1 MNVNV
6 DPLETSRSLSDTSR
20 PECLVPSQVL
30 VEASDL
36 NAVQFCRKELKN
48 QAVEDDEMQAG
59 PGGQDPPGGQVARMA

>member
-1 MNVNV
+1 M
-6 DPLETSRSLSDTSR
+6 
-20 PECLVPSQVL
+20 
-30 VEASDL
+30 EASDL